1 MPEDVQIELG
11 PKFSE
16 WTDIGNSLGGNE
28 DVGIYNTRKI
38 TAFWDP
44 IQGNSAPVYVGEVDT
59 LMTIYHPNVHLQM
72 DPDYRPPG
80 GNTILYDS
88 GDGSLT
94 PFGISGVFYG
104 STLENRTPCNGVDA
118 CWENCWMGCTHDTLG
133 GDGIPFTEDDSWY
146 DCPCDGNLDI
156 GGEGTCDNNSYST
169 ACYDHSA
176 FWMPGEVQ
184 CEDVEGVYGSPDGR
198 YRITPPQA
206 EPDNNP
212 TINPLPDIPR

>member
-1 MPEDVQIELG
+1 
-11 PKFSE
+11 
-16 WTDIGNSLGGNE
+16 
-28 DVGIYNTRKI
+28 
-38 TAFWDP
+38 
-44 IQGNSAPVYVGEVDT
+44 
-59 LMTIYHPNVHLQM
+59 MTIYHPNVHLQM